1 MVHLVKAKDTKPHR
15 IPSKR
20 YSGSSLAERKSYTGT
35 LNAGSAPRPTSDT
48 TEAITA
54 LIMTIE
60 VVDVSDT
67 AESADG
73 HKTDST
79 AKKQPATVALNPEA
93 SPAADPAATRGTF
106 LLVAPNKLA
115 MPLAIEEPISTL
127 GPSGPNEFPVPRV
140 IHAATVFK
148 NG

>member
-1 MVHLVKAKDTKPHR
+1 
-15 IPSKR
+15 
-20 YSGSSLAERKSYTGT
+20 

-79 AKKQPATVALNPEA
+79 AKKQPATVALNPVEQN
-93 SPAADPAATRGTF
+93 SRMLLTF
-106 LLVAPNKLA
+106 Q
-115 MPLAIEEPISTL
+115 
-127 GPSGPNEFPVPRV
+127 
-140 IHAATVFK
+140 FK
-148 NG
+148 HCL